1 MPPLEDQ
8 IIARFPQWFGGRR
21 ARLLRPLLRGW
32 GRWSGVERAI
42 QFLQAYP
49 QLRDWDFVDAARS
62 WLRLDYAV
70 EQGAAARIPARGGLL
85 IVANHPC
92 GARDA
97 LALLDLVGQVRR
109 DVRVVANEWLVLLQ
123 PLRGLLLPVRVF
135 GGGTGAAS
143 LRAVRDALRGGACV
157 IVFPAGEVSRL
168 GPRGVSDRR
177 WNAGFLHFAR
187 TAKVPVL
194 PVRVKARN
202 SALFYGASALF
213 APLGTALLP
222 REALAA
228 RRRRVSL
235 HVGQPLQPELHDQRI
250 SLAQV
255 RRAVYALGRGRTPLQ
270 RAPQPLALPADPHA
284 LAAAIAALQP
294 LGSTHDGKRIVSGRL
309 DPDGVLMGEVGRLR
323 ELTFRRVGEGS
334 GRSVDIDRYDAW
346 YEHILLWDAPARRI
360 VGAYRVAE
368 AGAVLAA
375 RGLDGLYTASQY
387 DYAPAALARLRQG
400 AELGRSFVVPD
411 YWGSRSIDMLWQGI
425 GAWLARR
432 PQVRWLYGA
441 ASMSQAL
448 PLAARERIV
457 AYYRRYFA
465 APAVLATAR
474 TPFRFAAA
482 APDFGALQ
490 AEAAF
495 ALLRAE
501 LQALGVAV
509 PTLMRQYAELC
520 EPGGTCFLA
529 FGVDADFGSVDGLI
543 ELDLARMLPSR
554 RKRYL
559 GRATT
564 GETA

>member
-32 GRWSGVERAI
+32 GRWSGVDRAV
-42 QFLQAYP
+42 QFLHEHR
-49 QLRDWDFVDAARS
+49 QLRDWEFLDAARAY
-62 WLRLDYAV
+62 LHLDYAV
-70 EQGAAARIPARGGLL
+70 EQGAQARIPASGGVLV
-85 IVANHPC
+85 VANHPC

-109 DVRVVANEWLVLLQ
+109 DVRVVANEWLALLE

-143 LRAVRDALRGGACV
+143 LRAVRQALRDGACV

-168 GPRGVSDRR
+168 GPRGVSDKR

-187 TAKVPVL
+187 TADVPVL

-213 APLGTALLP
+213 APMGTALLP
-222 REALAA
+222 REALAPRGRA
-228 RRRRVSL
+228 VSL
-235 HVGQPLQPELHDQRI
+235 HVGRPLRPDVEDARI
-250 SLAQV
+250 GLAQV
-255 RRAVYALGRGRTPLQ
+255 RSAVYALGRGPTPLQ
-270 RAPQPLALPADPHA
+270 PAPQPLALPADPCA
-284 LAAAIAALQP
+284 LEQAIAALEP
-294 LGSTHDGKRIVSGRL
+294 LGTTFDGKRIVCGRL
-309 DPDGVLMGEVGRLR
+309 APGGLLMGEVGRLR

-334 GRSVDIDRYDAW
+334 GQAVDIDRFDAW

-360 VGAYRVAE
+360 AGAYRVAD
-368 AGAVLAA
+368 AGAVLATH
-375 RGLDGLYTASQY
+375 GLQGLYTASQY
-387 DYAPAALARLRQG
+387 DYAAQALQRLRQG

-411 YWGSRSIDMLWQGI
+411 YWGGRSIDMLWQGI

-441 ASMSQAL
+441 ASMSQSL

-465 APAVLATAR
+465 APSELARAR
-474 TPFRFAAA
+474 VPFAFAAA
-482 APDFGALQ
+482 EPGFGPMQ
-490 AEAAF
+490 ADAAF
-495 ALLRAE
+495 ALLRSE

-529 FGVDADFGSVDGLI
+529 FGVDAAFGSVDGLI
-543 ELDLARMLPSR
+543 ELDLARMLPAR

-559 GRATT
+559 GRASA
-564 GETA
+564 GAAA